1 MYSPDNGGGKLKYAK
16 IKTACI
22 NGFDVHEIIVELDI
36 NSRSTI
42 QTFKI
47 VGMAGTT
54 VLESE
59 KRAMSC
65 IRNCGFTVPN
75 GSITANLSPSSL
87 RKDGTHFDLA
97 VAVALLQASSQI
109 KSADGDFY
117 FFGEL
122 GLNGEIRPVNG
133 IALFLISLKQS
144 NPQAKFI
151 IPKENENES
160 YFVDP
165 NDVYVISS
173 LKDICRIFS
182 EERERFLPHV
192 GSSAGKT
199 FDMDFSEIKGQLFIR
214 RAVEIACSGFHNI
227 LLKGSPGSGKTMIA
241 RRIPTI
247 LPPMT
252 TEEIIESTKI
262 YSVCGYINK
271 IINERPFRSP
281 HHTASSA
288 SVIGGGNIPRPG
300 EISLAHNG
308 VLFLDEFPEF
318 RNDVIQSLRQ
328 PMEDGKVTVTRAR
341 SVAEFPARFM
351 LVAAQNPCPC
361 GFFGDKE
368 KECTCSINQIS
379 SYNKKISGPIT
390 DRIDIKIDVPRVE
403 ISDLLGKDD
412 GESSEKIKERVI
424 KTSSIQIKRQ
434 GKFNGQLTGREVKEY
449 AILSDKAEEF
459 LKTAAVKLKLT
470 ARSVTKII
478 RVARTVADTYESE
491 QIQAV
496 HIGEA
501 LNYRNVEIN

>member
-22 NGFDVHEIIVELDI
+22 NGFDVREIIVELDI

-47 VGMAGTT
+47 VGMAATT

-87 RKDGTHFDLA
+87 RKEGTHFDLP

-160 YFVDP
+160 YFIDP

-173 LKDICRIFS
+173 LNDICRIFS
-182 EERERFLPHV
+182 EERESFLPHV

-214 RAVEIACSGFHNI
+214 RAVEVACSGFHNI

-318 RNDVIQSLRQ
+318 RNDV
-328 PMEDGKVTVTRAR
+328 
-341 SVAEFPARFM
+341 
-351 LVAAQNPCPC
+351 
-361 GFFGDKE
+361 
-368 KECTCSINQIS
+368 
-379 SYNKKISGPIT
+379 
-390 DRIDIKIDVPRVE
+390 
-403 ISDLLGKDD
+403 
-412 GESSEKIKERVI
+412 
-424 KTSSIQIKRQ
+424 
-434 GKFNGQLTGREVKEY
+434 
-449 AILSDKAEEF
+449 
-459 LKTAAVKLKLT
+459 
-470 ARSVTKII
+470 
-478 RVARTVADTYESE
+478 
-491 QIQAV
+491 
-496 HIGEA
+496 
-501 LNYRNVEIN
+501 